1 MQMDRL
7 LIKGPADADFVPCD
21 TQFGLYLKWRTL
33 TAPEPKTVYDE
44 IPGMNGTLDS
54 TEEYGEVFYNDR
66 TLALD
71 SKHPSDSWHSD
82 FQAFMNAYHGQLV
95 KIAFSNDP
103 DYYWSGRLAVSEYE
117 SKDHSLMMSAIVYP
131 YKFKKTLTTVTQTGD
146 GSVTLTNGR
155 MKVVPEITISGP
167 VTLAWNGYTKALSAS
182 SYPATVRVAGL
193 ELKQGTTTVTVTGSA
208 SVTFSYREG
217 SL

>member
-7 LIKGPADADFVPCD
+7 SIKGPADADFVPCD

-71 SKHPSDSWHSD
+71 SKHPSDSWHAD

-131 YKFKKTLTTVTQTGD
+131 YKFKKTLTTVTKTGG

-167 VTLAWNGYTKALSAS
+167 VTLAWDGYTKALSAS
-182 SYPATVRVAGL
+182 SYPKTVRVAGL
-193 ELKQGTTTVTVTGSA
+193 ELKQGTTTVTITGSA

>member
-71 SKHPSDSWHSD
+71 SKHPSDSWHAD

-131 YKFKKTLTTVTQTGD
+131 YKFKKALTTVTKTGG

-182 SYPATVRVAGL
+182 SYPKTVRVAGL
-193 ELKQGTTTVTVTGSA
+193 ELKQGTTTVTITGSA